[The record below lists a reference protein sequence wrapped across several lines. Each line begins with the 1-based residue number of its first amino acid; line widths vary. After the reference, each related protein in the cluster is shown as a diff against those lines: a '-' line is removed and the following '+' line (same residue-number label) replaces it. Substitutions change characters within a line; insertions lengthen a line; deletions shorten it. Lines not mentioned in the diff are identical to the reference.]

1 MAENVEQMEA
11 KEGEAAAVEKRQ
23 RSSIAFTY
31 DDFDAAAAVA
41 HAIHSNAGHGTC
53 SLAQLA
59 PWMKQSVKSSG
70 FRVQL
75 AAARLFGLIDSDNT
89 ESYRLTPLGIRAVDP
104 AQARAA
110 KAEAFLTVPLFKA
123 LFEKYKGTVTP
134 PGAALEREI
143 VALGVSEKQKARAR
157 QIFESS
163 AKQTGFRE
171 HGPAQLVMPAVVV
184 PPPGAQSP
192 PPGGSGSGGS
202 GGVGG
207 GGGNGGSGGG
217 GGGGLDLDLDPLLIA
232 LLQKIPNQGEPWPKE
247 KRMRWFKTFAMN
259 VSQVYD
265 DEDEPIELTVSLEKQ
280 QQGHPGG

>member
-11 KEGEAAAVEKRQ
+11 KETKEGEAATAEKRQ
-23 RSSIAFTY
+23 RSAIAFTY

-41 HAIHSNAGHGTC
+41 QAIHSNAGHGTC

-59 PWMKQSVKSSG
+59 PWMKQSAKSSG

-75 AAARLFGLIDSDNT
+75 AAARLFGLIDSDNA
-89 ESYRLTPLGIRAVDP
+89 ESYRLTPLGIRVVDP

-110 KAEAFLTVPLFKA
+110 RVEAFLSVPLFKA
-123 LFEKYKGTVTP
+123 LYEKYKGTVTP
-134 PGAALEREI
+134 PNAALEREI

-157 QIFESS
+157 QVFESS

-184 PPPGAQSP
+184 PPPGAQNP
-192 PPGGSGSGGS
+192 PPA
-202 GGVGG
+202 GG
-207 GGGNGGSGGG
+207 GGDGGNGGGNSGGG
-217 GGGGLDLDLDPLLIA
+217 GGGVGVELDLDPLLIA
-232 LLQKIPNQGEPWPKE
+232 LLQKIPSQGAEWP
-247 KRMRWFKTFAMN
+247 RDRRLRWFRTFAMN

-265 DEDEPIELTVSLEKQ
+265 ADDDDPVELTISSPQAAGSGESK
-280 QQGHPGG
+280 

>member
-1 MAENVEQMEA
+1 MDENVEQMSV
-11 KEGEAAAVEKRQ
+11 KESEPAAAEKRQ

-31 DDFDAAAAVA
+31 DDFDAAAEVA
-41 HAIHSNAGHGTC
+41 QAIHSNVGHGTC
-53 SLAQLA
+53 SMAQLA

-89 ESYRLTPLGIRAVDP
+89 ETYRLTPLGIRVVDP

-110 KAEAFLTVPLFKA
+110 KAEAFLNVPLFKA
-123 LFEKYKGTVTP
+123 LFEKYKGAVTP
-134 PGAALEREI
+134 PNAALEREI

-157 QIFESS
+157 QVFESS
-163 AKQTGFRE
+163 ARQTGFRE

-184 PPPGAQSP
+184 SP
-192 PPGGSGSGGS
+192 PSAQVAPPSGNG
-202 GGVGG
+202 
-207 GGGNGGSGGG
+207 GGSGGG
-217 GGGGLDLDLDPLLIA
+217 GGGGSGGDLDLDLDPLLIA

-247 KRMRWFKTFAMN
+247 KRLRWFKTFAMN

-265 DEDEPIELTVSLEKQ
+265 DEDDPVEMTINA
-280 QQGHPGG
+280 